1 MKCLNGI
8 AQGQVAKPL
17 LTHTS
22 GFGSLPQVAF
32 IIKKRLLKKL
42 FFSKWVP
49 F

>member
-1 MKCLNGI
+1 MGCLNGI

-17 LTHTS
+17 LTYTS

-32 IIKKRLLKKL
+32 IIKKRLPKKMFLK
-42 FFSKWVP
+42 WIP